1 MPAGQDEQDSFPRE
15 AITLLLQ
22 QGANDDPAAQ
32 EQLYQMLYAQLR
44 VMAADRIRSEQ
55 AGITLQATDLV
66 HEAWFKLIGQ
76 DSRSGPLADQAS
88 VERSSRQLFESR
100 QHFFSAASNAMRQV
114 LIDAARA
121 RQRQKRG
128 GGSRPVSL
136 QDHEAATN
144 DDEML
149 LALNEALDLL
159 RNEDPI
165 KAELVTLRYFGGL
178 TNAQVA
184 EQLGVSTATAERY
197 WAFARAWLKE
207 RMS

>member
-1 MPAGQDEQDSFPRE
+1 MSAGRDEQDNFPRE
-15 AITLLLQ
+15 AITLLLH
-22 QGANDDPAAQ
+22 QGANDPAVH

-44 VMAADRIRSEQ
+44 LMAADRIRNEQ

-76 DSRSGPLADQAS
+76 DSRSGPSADQAS

-184 EQLGVSTATAERY
+184 
-197 WAFARAWLKE
+197 
-207 RMS
+207 

>member
-1 MPAGQDEQDSFPRE
+1 MSLNKNAEDSFPRE

-32 EQLYQMLYAQLR
+32 EQLYQILYAQLR
-44 VMAADRIRSEQ
+44 VMAAGRIRSEP

-66 HEAWFKLIGQ
+66 HEAWFKLTGQ
-76 DSRSGPLADQAS
+76 GSQSPSSVDQAA
-88 VERSSRQLFESR
+88 VDRPTRQLFESR

-144 DDEML
+144 DDETL
-149 LALNEALDLL
+149 LALNEALDQL
-159 RNEDPI
+159 RIEDPI

-197 WAFARAWLKE
+197 WAFARAWLKD
-207 RMS
+207 RVS

>member
-1 MPAGQDEQDSFPRE
+1 MSRGKYEENGLPQG

-22 QGANDDPAAQ
+22 QGGSDDPAIQ
-32 EQLYQMLYAQLR
+32 ERLYQILYAQLR
-44 VMAADRIRSEQ
+44 VMAAGRIRNER

-76 DSRSGPLADQAS
+76 DARSRAS
-88 VERSSRQLFESR
+88 AGGAKVQTFESR

-121 RQRQKRG
+121 RQRLKRG
-128 GGSRPVSL
+128 GGMRPARL
-136 QDHEAATN
+136 QDHEATTN
-144 DDEML
+144 DDQQL
-149 LALNEALDLL
+149 LALDEALELL
-159 RNEDPI
+159 RGEDPI

-184 EQLGVSTATAERY
+184 EQLGISTATAERY
-197 WAFARAWLKE
+197 WAFARAWLKD